1 MKKVLI
7 YHKISEK
14 HLQYLKDKYPTYD
27 FYACT
32 HRSDMEKHIAD
43 ADALVS
49 FKCSE
54 EMLNMAAK
62 LKWFQ
67 ALSAGVDSFPLN
79 EIKKRGIILTNG
91 RGIHKIHM
99 SEYAIGV
106 LIMLTRNFHQMFKN
120 QMSKKWDSSVHQGEI
135 NGATLGILGLG
146 SIGKEIAKKASLLG
160 MHVIGVKGASADVP
174 YVEKVYSQEHMD
186 EVFRQSD
193 YIINLLPGT
202 KNTENMINEQYFNLM
217 KEGACFI
224 NMGRGSTVNE
234 SDFIDALKSGKIRFG
249 VSDVFHQE
257 PLPEDSP
264 IWDIENLVI
273 TPHICGQSDRY
284 FDRALEIIE
293 PNLLAFEGNGE
304 FVNLVDLDKGY

>member
-7 YHKISEK
+7 YHKVSGRHLEYMRDK
-14 HLQYLKDKYPTYD
+14 HPTYD
-27 FYACT
+27 FYVCT
-32 HRSDMEKHIAD
+32 QKSDMEKHIVD
-43 ADALVS
+43 ADVLIS

-54 EMLNMAAK
+54 EMLDMAPNI
-62 LKWFQ
+62 KWLQ
-67 ALSAGVDSFPLN
+67 ALSAGVDSFPL
-79 EIKKRGIILTNG
+79 EKIKKRGIILTNG

-106 LIMLTRNFHQMFKN
+106 LIMLARNFHIMFKN
-120 QMSKKWDSSVHQGEI
+120 QKSQKWDSSVHQGEI

-146 SIGKEIAKKASLLG
+146 SIGKEIARKASLLG
-160 MHVIGVKGASADVP
+160 MHVIGVKSASTDVP
-174 YVEKVYSQEHMD
+174 YVEKVYSQEEMY

-202 KNTENMINEQYFNLM
+202 KNTEIIINKKYFDLM
-217 KEGACFI
+217 KEDACFI

-234 SDFIDALKSGKIRFG
+234 QDFIDALKSGKIRYG
-249 VSDVFHQE
+249 VSDVFYQE

-264 IWDIENLVI
+264 FWNLDNLII

-293 PNLLAFEGNGE
+293 PNLLAFEGKGE
-304 FVNLVDLDKGY
+304 FVNLVDLDRGY